1 MITLPKSLEITP
13 SKKGE
18 EFLNKKAR
26 KWIEEQG
33 GDRSKEELLH
43 ASDCLDPR
51 YAYFSRLDPRPIPD
65 RLVPVFLIGR
75 VLHAFIIC
83 AVEGKP
89 FDLAADGG
97 SNVSKK
103 LGITF
108 SPDMN
113 FNGKVREIKTSRS
126 FYEPSE
132 PKDLAMYCEQVLIY
146 LAGTGQTEGDIWVL
160 YMNIPG
166 GPAFR
171 VYKMKISTADLKKV
185 QAEIALITATFKK
198 AQKEKKPSILPLC
211 RPFKCH
217 PKECPYWEKCKPQGR
232 YGVPRARWAKDV
244 TNPLMTIGKIK

>member
-1 MITLPKSLEITP
+1 MITLPKSLDITP

-26 KWIEEQG
+26 AWIEAQG

-65 RLVPVFLIGR
+65 RLVPIFLIGR
-75 VLHAFIIC
+75 VLHAFVIC
-83 AVEGKP
+83 AVEGKT

-97 SNVSKK
+97 SHVSKK

-113 FNGKVREIKTSRS
+113 FNKKVREIKTSRS

-146 LAGTGQTEGDIWVL
+146 LAGTNTTKGDIWVL
-160 YMNIPG
+160 YMNIKG

-171 VYKMKISTADLKKV
+171 VYELKITDADLKKV

-198 AQKEKKPSILPLC
+198 AQKEKNPQILPLC
-211 RPFKCH
+211 RSFKCG
-217 PKECPYWEKCKPQGR
+217 PKDCHYWETCKPQGR
-232 YGVPRARWAKDV
+232 YGVPKTRWAKDAV
-244 TNPLMTIGKIK
+244 NPLLTIGRMR

>member
-1 MITLPKSLEITP
+1 MITLPKSLEIQP

-18 EFLNKKAR
+18 DFLNKKAR
-26 KWIEEQG
+26 KWIEAQG

-75 VLHAFIIC
+75 VLHAFVIC

-97 SNVSKK
+97 ANVSKE

-146 LAGTGQTEGDIWVL
+146 LAGTGQTEGDIWCL
-160 YMNIPG
+160 YMNIKG

-171 VYKMKISTADLKKV
+171 VYQLKISQADLKKV
-185 QAEIALITATFKK
+185 QAEIALITRTFKK

-211 RPFKCH
+211 RPFKCS
-217 PKECPYWEKCKPQGR
+217 PKDCHYWETCKPQGR
-232 YGVPRARWAKDV
+232 YGVPRTRWAKDL
-244 TNPLMTIGKIK
+244 TNPLLTIGRTK

>member
-26 KWIEEQG
+26 AWIEAQG

-65 RLVPVFLIGR
+65 RLVPIFLIGR

-83 AVEGKP
+83 AVEGKS

-97 SNVSKK
+97 SHVSKK

-108 SPDMN
+108 SPDMF
-113 FNGKVREIKTSRS
+113 FNKRVREIKTSRT

-132 PKDLAMYCEQVLIY
+132 VKDLAMYCEQLLIY
-146 LAGTGQTEGDIWVL
+146 LAGTNTTEGDLWL
-160 YMNIPG
+160 LLMNIKG
-166 GPAFR
+166 GPQFR
-171 VYKMKISTADLKKV
+171 VYKVKISEDDLKRV
-185 QAEIALITATFKK
+185 QKEIKTITTLFHK
-198 AQKEKKPSILPLC
+198 AQKDKTPGILPLC
-211 RPFKCH
+211 RAFKCGV
-217 PKECPYWEKCKPQGR
+217 KECAYWEQCKPEGR
-232 YGVPRARWAKDV
+232 YGRPDATWRREAKE
-244 TNPLMTIGKIK
+244 NELKILPQ